1 MRMHGATDDVPLQV
15 DSCVASRGIS
25 DITRTATRTRKEGS
39 GLRDCGLYIPAVQAE
54 LSFSLVLVKSFIV
67 FSTAG
72 CALVAPGIVRYKAH
86 GMSYLKRGVRAN
98 PSNPPGYI
106 LATVEKN
113 ASQLNWLHILFASTS

>member
-1 MRMHGATDDVPLQV
+1 MLLMMYRYRSAAV
-15 DSCVASRGIS
+15 SCRPGIS

-39 GLRDCGLYIPAVQAE
+39 GLQDRGLYIPAVQAE

-86 GMSYLKRGVRAN
+86 GMSYPKRGVHAN
-98 PSNPPGYI
+98 PSNPP
-106 LATVEKN
+106 
-113 ASQLNWLHILFASTS
+113 WLHPCCD